1 MYHSIHTDFI
11 LSPIMDILKESI
23 NACIGIGCG
32 IETQPLCEYI
42 MQSTFL
48 KLTGASEQKLK
59 CICWELA
66 SNDYEYRYN
75 YLRKPYGECSS
86 REEKNT
92 IYKTI
97 IAEIQKYNETFA
109 VRTLVC
115 DKVKWLK
122 NIKNNLIDEFENS
135 SWVQWMPREYAFYK
149 DNAGQLVKGQIW
161 QDNLFEQKVDINRKT
176 LSRDYEYVV
185 YRHRNR
191 CAHNLISYQE
201 NLPQLGTLLL
211 PFHCYENYFYRY
223 NILVVL
229 DEIFMLLFRTYL
241 KEYRP

>member
-48 KLTGASEQKLK
+48 KMTGASEQKMK

-86 REEKNT
+86 REEKNA

-115 DKVKWLK
+115 DKVKWLED
-122 NIKNNLIDEFENS
+122 IKNSLINEFENS
-135 SWVQWMPREYAFYK
+135 LWVQWMPREYIYFK
-149 DNAGQLVKGQIW
+149 HNIGQLGDAQVFQSILLG
-161 QDNLFEQKVDINRKT
+161 DIKNNS
-176 LSRDYEYVV
+176 LGRDYEYVV
-185 YRHRNR
+185 YLHRNR

-201 NLPQLGTLLL
+201 NLPQLNTLIS

-229 DEIFMLLFRTYL
+229 DEIFMLLFKTYL